1 MISELQQYF
10 VLYIVFKMGT
20 YYKISLKT
28 CFKKYKD
35 ILKNTSLLS
44 SSAAPDDLSCS
55 KHFHISLH
63 RLHIRPRLL
72 QEQMKLN
79 WDLKLAQRNDCVRQP
94 SSVKLCITVIWVKPH
109 LKKNHHLPFEKF
121 WMMLNICRTNV
132 SAKFTFYLCFIS
144 SSIRRDEREKEF
156 NIWAKLCIES
166 GNPP

>member
-1 MISELQQYF
+1 MISELQQFF
-10 VLYIVFKMGT
+10 VLCIVFKMGT

-94 SSVKLCITVIWVKPH
+94 SSVKLCITVIRVKPH
-109 LKKNHHLPFEKF
+109 LKKKIITCLLKSSGWCWTFVEQTF
-121 WMMLNICRTNV
+121 LQSLLFIYV
-132 SAKFTFYLCFIS
+132 SFQVQS
-144 SSIRRDEREKEF
+144 GEMREKKNVIF
-156 NIWAKLCIES
+156 GLSCA
-166 GNPP
+166 